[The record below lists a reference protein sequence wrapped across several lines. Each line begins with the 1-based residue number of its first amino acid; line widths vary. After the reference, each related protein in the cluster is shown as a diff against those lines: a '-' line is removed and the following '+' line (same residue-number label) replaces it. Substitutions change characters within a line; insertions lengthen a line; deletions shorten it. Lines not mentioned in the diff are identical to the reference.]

1 MTKGDQMKSI
11 CIYCGSN
18 NGSQPVY
25 ASAAQKMGAAI
36 AERDLRLVYG
46 GGKVGL
52 MGIVADAVLENG
64 GDVTGVITEALYDL
78 ETGKNE
84 LDDLRVVDTM
94 HERKAA
100 MIDLAEGF
108 IAMPGGFGTFEELF
122 EALTWLQLDIHRKP
136 VALFNVN
143 GYYDH
148 LLAFLHQTSE
158 QGFVREGHLQMLL
171 VDDDPQALLDKMAA
185 FRYESISKV

>member
-1 MTKGDQMKSI
+1 MKSV
-11 CIYCGSN
+11 CVYCGSN

-25 ASAAQKMGAAI
+25 ATAAQEMGTAL
-36 AERDLRLVYG
+36 AERGIRLIYG

-52 MGIVADAVLENG
+52 MGIVADAVLDSG
-64 GDVTGVITEALYDL
+64 GDVTGVITRALYDL

-84 LDDLRVVDTM
+84 LDDLRIADNM
-94 HERKAA
+94 HERKAGMA
-100 MIDLAEGF
+100 ELAEGF

-136 VALFNVN
+136 VALLNVN
-143 GYYDH
+143 AYFDD
-148 LLAFLHQTSE
+148 LLTFLRHSTE

-171 VDDDPQALLDKMAA
+171 VDDDPKALLEKMAA